1 MLLVNYKVIIEEK
14 DDLVRLYHSETGAL
28 YELDGVAK
36 KIFTSFFIGKQPED
50 LVDELVAKDGLEREQ
65 AQKEVSEFVVSALE
79 ETILME
85 M

>member
-14 DDLVRLYHSETGAL
+14 EDLVRLYHSETGAL

-36 KIFTSFFIGKQPED
+36 KIFTAFFVGKQPED
-50 LVDELVAKDGLEREQ
+50 LIDELVVKDGFEREQ